1 MDPRRV
7 YPRSSVGVRGC
18 VIISAN
24 GVYFMDKELLE
35 KLKTK
40 AKEIRKLTIEE
51 IGTLG
56 TGHIGGAMSVA
67 DVLALL
73 YFHHMKVDPANPRW
87 EDRDQL
93 VVSKGH
99 AGPAVYSALALK
111 GFFPMDW
118 LKTLNQGGTR
128 LPSHCDRNLT
138 PGVDMTAG
146 SLGQGFSAAL
156 GIALGLRMDRKP
168 CRVYAIIGDG
178 ESNEGQ
184 IWEGALFGASQKL
197 SNLIAFTDY
206 NKQQLDGYTKDIID
220 LGDLASKWASFGWFT
235 QETDGHDIEALDRA
249 IEKALAQNDKP
260 SMIVMH
266 TLKGKGCS
274 FAEGVEKN
282 HSMAFNLEKARE
294 AIAVLE
300 ERG

>member
-1 MDPRRV
+1 MEK
-7 YPRSSVGVRGC
+7 
-18 VIISAN
+18 N
-24 GVYFMDKELLE
+24 LLE
-35 KLKTK
+35 ELK
-40 AKEIRKLTIEE
+40 AKAMEIRKLTLEE

-56 TGHIGGAMSVA
+56 SGHIGGAMSIA

-73 YFHHMKVDPANPRW
+73 YFHRMKVDPANPRR

-111 GFFPMDW
+111 GFFPVEW

-138 PGVDMTAG
+138 PGIDMTAG
-146 SLGQGFSAAL
+146 SLGQGFSAAM
-156 GIALGLRMDRKP
+156 GIALGLRMDGNP
-168 CRVYAIIGDG
+168 CRVYTIIGDG
-178 ESNEGQ
+178 ESDEGQ
-184 IWEGALFGASQKL
+184 IWEAALFAASQKL
-197 SNLIAFTDY
+197 SNLIAFTDF
-206 NKQQLDGYTKDIID
+206 NKQQLDGYTRDIID
-220 LGDLASKWASFGWFT
+220 LGDLASKWAAFGWFT
-235 QETDGHDIEALDRA
+235 QEVDGHDIEALDGAVERA
-249 IEKALAQNDKP
+249 LSQSGAP
-260 SMIVMH
+260 SMIVMD
-266 TLKGKGCS
+266 TVKGKGCF

-300 ERG
+300 GRR